1 MTSKPETF
9 RVTPEIAIGLGGAR
23 DELLAVPPWLTHDE
37 EAELRTRFG
46 EQALEEARQRW
57 QKYRSTPTGRPATPQ
72 SPREAS

>member
-1 MTSKPETF
+1 VTLKPETF
-9 RVTPEIAIGLGGAR
+9 QVTAEVAIGLNGAS

-46 EQALEEARQRW
+46 DRAFEEARQRW